1 MFVLL
6 LEHTF
11 GTNIL
16 LGGVMMKVLKEN
28 YFISLF
34 VGLSILFILSFI
46 ITTINSTEED
56 YQIKIEHGDS
66 LWSLADKFGQVKHK
80 DAWINEVMAMNNMKT
95 AHIKVGEVLIVPE
108 VKETFHIKNGTEL
121 AGTGR

>member
-11 GTNIL
+11 RTNIL
-16 LGGVMMKVLKEN
+16 LGGVMMKLLKEN
-28 YFISLF
+28 YFITLF

-80 DAWINEVMAMNNMKT
+80 ESGSMK
-95 AHIKVGEVLIVPE
+95 
-108 VKETFHIKNGTEL
+108 
-121 AGTGR
+121 

>member
-1 MFVLL
+1 
-6 LEHTF
+6 
-11 GTNIL
+11 
-16 LGGVMMKVLKEN
+16 MKVLKEN

-34 VGLSILFILSFI
+34 VGLSILFILSFV

-56 YQIKIEHGDS
+56 YQIKIEYGDS